1 MSGRRYW
8 MDGKERMKNERH
20 ITSWNQ
26 VRKKSKFNLIS
37 TQINSLWYALHDLE
51 STNINKFESINGELF
66 QLYRTKF
73 TRLKGLNDKIDNCKR
88 DVEDLTDLTK
98 NIPRWLVKLQNEKVP
113 RVFVMIPDQ
122 KIGKNQFFYTQGTI
136 LDKSLFASVIKRN
149 KNLTSNMRCG
159 YFVISFQ
166 Y

>member
-8 MDGKERMKNERH
+8 MDGKRSKKERLFQEKNTTCYFKIFGIKLLARLLDKDISHRMKLDRFMR
-20 ITSWNQ
+20 TSYYIME
-26 VRKKSKFNLIS
+26 S
-37 TQINSLWYALHDLE
+37 E

-98 NIPRWLVKLQNEKVP
+98 NIPQWLVKLQNEKVP

-122 KIGKNQFFYTQGTI
+122 KIGKNQFFYTQGTVAR
-136 LDKSLFASVIKRN
+136 SR
-149 KNLTSNMRCG
+149 TR
-159 YFVISFQ
+159 
-166 Y
+166 